1 MSSNDPL
8 SRDVARRR
16 GEKVPALHLAVS
28 GADRAGWQEATN
40 FLTAAVGA
48 VAKLQVLVSSAKRAM
63 PTNGAGSDISDIEN
77 MILKV
82 KRALSTAARDAQE
95 LVDEY

>member
-16 GEKVPALHLAVS
+16 GEKVPALRLAVS

-40 FLTAAVGA
+40 FLTAAVGL
-48 VAKLQVLVSSAKRAM
+48 LQDYKCWFPLLSVLCQLM
-63 PTNGAGSDISDIEN
+63 G
-77 MILKV
+77 L
-82 KRALSTAARDAQE
+82 AATSQTSKI
-95 LVDEY
+95 